1 MAQTPPHIN
10 SLFPSQYIV
19 HFWLSLIGKIISFPQ
34 KHVFPAYKKMIII
47 SGRTPKINK
56 TNPIK
61 DIMTINIKPT
71 FVVSF
76 FSYLYTCML

>member
-56 TNPIK
+56 SNPNE
-61 DIMTINIKPT
+61 DIMTNIKPT

-76 FSYLYTCML
+76 FSYLYML

>member
-34 KHVFPAYKKMIII
+34 KHVFPAYKKNDNHI
-47 SGRTPKINK
+47 RKNTLNK
-56 TNPIK
+56 
-61 DIMTINIKPT
+61 
-71 FVVSF
+71 
-76 FSYLYTCML
+76 